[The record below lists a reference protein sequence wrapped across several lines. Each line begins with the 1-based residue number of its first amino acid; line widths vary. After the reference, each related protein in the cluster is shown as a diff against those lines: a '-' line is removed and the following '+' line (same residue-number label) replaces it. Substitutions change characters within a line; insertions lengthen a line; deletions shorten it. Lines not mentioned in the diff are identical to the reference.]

1 MSTQREYVVFKLDNE
16 YYGLRIQV
24 VENIEKM
31 PLITRVPFTKP
42 YLTGII
48 NLRGVV
54 IPIVNLRSR
63 FGLSEAAH
71 DEDTRIIIVSS
82 GDIKVGLIVDASSET
97 LQLSEDE
104 IDVSPT
110 IKSAVD
116 EKFIREIGK
125 KDNRIIMLLDLQKV
139 LGLEDEE

>member
-1 MSTQREYVVFKLDNE
+1 MSTREYVVFKLDNE

-31 PLITRVPFTKP
+31 PLITRVPFTKS
-42 YLTGII
+42 YVTGII

-54 IPIVNLRSR
+54 IPIVNLRNR
-63 FGLSEAAH
+63 FGLPMADY

-82 GDIKVGLIVDASSET
+82 GDIQVGLIVDASSET
-97 LQLSEDE
+97 LQLNDED
-104 IDVSPT
+104 IDASPT

-125 KDNRIIMLLDLQKV
+125 KDNRIIMLLDLKKV
-139 LGLEDEE
+139 LGLEEEE